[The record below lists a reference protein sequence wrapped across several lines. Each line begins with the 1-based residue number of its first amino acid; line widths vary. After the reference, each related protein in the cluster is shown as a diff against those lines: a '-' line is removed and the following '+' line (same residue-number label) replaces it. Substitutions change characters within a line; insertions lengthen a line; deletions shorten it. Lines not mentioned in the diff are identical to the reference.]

1 MALTCLSNIRT
12 WFQEVLQS
20 LSLWEVVGT
29 NGYTIVNP
37 NFWQDAASPA
47 PTADI
52 STTTYK
58 RPVNVSYEISF
69 MLNTSS
75 ISRSGISSLNL
86 SSTDDYRVEISA
98 EGVYND
104 ETRQIC
110 MVGCR
115 NLKNA
120 SFDCEI
126 LVEFQFPQGKES
138 LTKGRIE
145 SLRDEN
151 DVLYFES
158 LSIVSITYSETKE
171 SIWETDLKIIMV
183 LILDTLMCV
192 FSGRQ
197 LFHLKKRPEW
207 LISFRS

>member
-1 MALTCLSNIRT
+1 MFVKHKNMVSRGSAVAL
-12 WFQEVLQS
+12 F
-20 LSLWEVVGT
+20 VGSRGF

-47 PTADI
+47 PAANI
-52 STTTYK
+52 STITYK
-58 RPVNVSYEISF
+58 CPVYEISF

-75 ISRSGISSLNL
+75 ISRSRISSLNL

-104 ETRQIC
+104 EMGQIC

-126 LVEFQFPQGKES
+126 LVEFQFPRGKES

-151 DVLYFES
+151 DVLYFSS
-158 LSIVSITYSETKE
+158 LSIVSITYSETEE
-171 SIWETDLKIIMV
+171 SIWEID
-183 LILDTLMCV
+183 
-192 FSGRQ
+192 
-197 LFHLKKRPEW
+197 
-207 LISFRS
+207 